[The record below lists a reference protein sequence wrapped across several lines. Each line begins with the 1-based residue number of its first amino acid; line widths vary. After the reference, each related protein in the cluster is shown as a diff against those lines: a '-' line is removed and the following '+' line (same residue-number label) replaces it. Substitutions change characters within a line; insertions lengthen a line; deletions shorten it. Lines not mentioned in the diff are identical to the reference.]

1 MDLKAKRLVRFAIIM
16 PFSIES
22 TYLGKFPTILL
33 NPVNPLSVHRAT
45 SLYVAGTW
53 SLLRALVAFN
63 VSFSLEPHYIQFDK
77 VVCEYFPLEY

>member
-45 SLYVAGTW
+45 SLYVAGT
-53 SLLRALVAFN
+53 FN